1 MAIKDFTKVA
11 QLRSR
16 LYKEN
21 RPWKE
26 GHPPSPDSF
35 LACGPRMKRWQTSY
49 LAKLVSLAYKLSLRT
64 SFSSSNALRH
74 RLMSIRKV
82 LTPLHKPTT
91 MAHALIIQ
99 KSAPTHA
106 LFLSPRSSCLAAGRA
121 SVKKFLLGE
130 ATSIT
135 SSPDVLS
142 TSVSAD

>member
-1 MAIKDFTKVA
+1 MAIKYSTKVA
-11 QLRSR
+11 QLWSR

-21 RPWKE
+21 RPGKE
-26 GHPPSPDSF
+26 GHLPAQTVF
-35 LACGPRMKRWQTSY
+35 LACGPRMKRSQTSY

-64 SFSSSNALRH
+64 SFSGSNALRH

-106 LFLSPRSSCLAAGRA
+106 LFLSPRSSCFAAGRA

-130 ATSIT
+130 ATSFNYFIARRT
-135 SSPDVLS
+135 KHICFC
-142 TSVSAD
+142 

>member
-1 MAIKDFTKVA
+1 MAIKYSTKVA

-21 RPWKE
+21 RPGKE

-35 LACGPRMKRWQTSY
+35 LACGPRMKRSQTSY

-91 MAHALIIQ
+91 MAHGLIIQ
-99 KSAPTHA
+99 KSALTHP
-106 LFLSPRSSCLAAGRA
+106 LFLSPRGWESKCQKNSYLARPLQ
-121 SVKKFLLGE
+121 LLHCQ
-130 ATSIT
+130 TY
-135 SSPDVLS
+135 
-142 TSVSAD
+142 

>member
-1 MAIKDFTKVA
+1 MAIKYSTKVA
-11 QLRSR
+11 QPRSR

-21 RPWKE
+21 RPGKE

-35 LACGPRMKRWQTSY
+35 LTCGPRMKRSQTSY

-74 RLMSIRKV
+74 RLMSIRRV

-91 MAHALIIQ
+91 MIIQ

>member
-1 MAIKDFTKVA
+1 MAIKYSTKVA
-11 QLRSR
+11 RLRSR

-21 RPWKE
+21 RPGKE

-35 LACGPRMKRWQTSY
+35 LACGPRMKRSQTSY
-49 LAKLVSLAYKLSLRT
+49 LAKLVSLAYKLSIRT
-64 SFSSSNALRH
+64 SFFSSNALRH

-91 MAHALIIQ
+91 MTHALIIQ
-99 KSAPTHA
+99 KSAPTHP
-106 LFLSPRSSCLAAGRA
+106 LFLSPRSNCLAAGKA